1 MAEVPGRGAESV
13 GDRLK
18 RLRVERG
25 LSQRQLSAPGISYA
39 YISRIEAGARRPSV
53 KALRMLAAKLGVTA
67 QYLETGSHI
76 DEAGARELRLADL
89 ELRLRLDGETAT
101 DDLHELARDAD
112 EHADAGAAVRARI
125 ALGLE
130 AAGRG
135 GHGEAVE
142 HLERA
147 VDSEL
152 VTPVGRPD
160 VYLALG
166 HAYASS
172 GTPWRAVELLEQG
185 LTELAELAPEDLATR
200 VRFSTYLSYALTD
213 LGELQRAKSVV
224 AAILRDSDEA
234 ATDPYTRV
242 RLYWSLGRISIEQA
256 RPEAALDSFR
266 RAIGLLEATEDTMH
280 LARAHMACAEAG
292 MIADADRDGVGRHLD
307 EAERLVALHP
317 DPSDLAVVRRL
328 RAMHSA
334 AAGDYVTAERL
345 GQEALELS
353 EELPNEHG
361 QAWWAIAE
369 ARAGAGD
376 PDADEAFRHA
386 IDVLH
391 EHGTVRNYANV
402 LRAYGRYLREGGREH
417 EALDVFER
425 AADVASNL
433 QGEPSTADR

>member
-1 MAEVPGRGAESV
+1 VAEVPGRGTESV
-13 GDRLK
+13 GERLK

-67 QYLETGSHI
+67 QYLETGSQL
-76 DEAGARELRLADL
+76 DDAEARELRLADL
-89 ELRLRLDGETAT
+89 ELRLRLDGQTAT
-101 DDLHELARDAD
+101 DDLQALARDAD
-112 EHADAGAAVRARI
+112 EHADEGAAVRARI

-130 AAGRG
+130 AAARG
-135 GHGEAVE
+135 GHGEAAE
-142 HLERA
+142 HLQRA

-152 VTPVGRPD
+152 VTAVGRPD

-172 GTPWRAVELLEQG
+172 GTPWRAVELLEQC
-185 LTELAELAPEDLATR
+185 LVELGDVAPDDLATR

-213 LGELQRAKSVV
+213 LGELQRAQAVV
-224 AAILRDSDEA
+224 AGILRDSDEA
-234 ATDPYTRV
+234 TTDPYTRV
-242 RLYWSLGRISIEQA
+242 RLHWSLGRVSIEHA

-266 RAIGLLEATEDTMH
+266 RAIGLLEATDDTMH

-292 MIADADRDGVGRHLD
+292 MISDAGRNGVGRHLD
-307 EAERLVALHP
+307 EAERLLALHP
-317 DPSDLAVVRRL
+317 DPNDLAVVRRL
-328 RAMHSA
+328 RALHA
-334 AAGDYVTAERL
+334 AGAGDYEEAERL
-345 GQEALELS
+345 GQEALELT

-376 PDADEAFRHA
+376 PDADDAFRQA
-386 IDVLH
+386 IDVLRD
-391 EHGTVRNYANV
+391 HGSVRNYANV
-402 LRAYGRYLREGGREH
+402 LRAYGRYLREAGREGD
-417 EALDVFER
+417 ALDVFER

-433 QGEPSTADR
+433 QGEPTTAER